1 MPEEVDGIWWHCP
14 LIITNIEYGH
24 CLDINYDLEGMF
36 MSDEVEKSRRA
47 PISREK
53 ESTRSAWLVPII
65 RFQSPRMDR
74 PGHKGPRSRLEQH
87 RHKCPI

>member
-36 MSDEVEKSRRA
+36 MSDEVEKMSARTNLSRQRIHA
-47 PISREK
+47 ICLACPNNPLPEPK
-53 ESTRSAWLVPII
+53 
-65 RFQSPRMDR
+65 D
-74 PGHKGPRSRLEQH
+74 GPSW
-87 RHKCPI
+87 P